1 MLQYVYEQH
10 EAVAHFVAQLIPH
23 DRGGGGF
30 GNCKAIGVL
39 DEHGNA
45 IAGIVYYG
53 YNRHAGTIEI
63 AGAALPK
70 SRWLTRETIRRMYE
84 YPFLQLDVQM
94 IVQRTPADNES
105 LLRQLAAY
113 DYMFVTVPRMF
124 GRDRDGV
131 LCLLTREAWEG
142 NRFNLRFKH
151 HLVNAELAKEAA

>member
-23 DRGGGGF
+23 DRGGRGYGR
-30 GNCKAIGVL
+30 CKAIGVL
-39 DEHGNA
+39 DEAGNA
-45 IAGIVYYG
+45 IAGIVYFN
-53 YNRHAGTIEI
+53 YNADAGTIEI

-84 YPFLQLDVQM
+84 YPFLQLGVQM
-94 IVQRTPADNES
+94 IIQRTPADNES

-113 DYMFVTVPRMF
+113 DYMFITVPRMF

-142 NRFNLRFKH
+142 NRFNRRFKH